1 MEDFNPWQLTQQC
14 WPSGRRDRYHR
25 SLRVQ
30 PAGERREEEH
40 AGSQEAGRRCWPGE
54 PEQAAGAQSETE
66 ESGRRGA
73 WAQRWHHGIGE
84 A

>member
-1 MEDFNPWQLTQQC
+1 MKDFDLWQLTQQC
-14 WPSGRRDRYHR
+14 SPFGRRDRYHR
-25 SLRVQ
+25 SLRAR
-30 PAGERREEEH
+30 PAGERREEER
-40 AGSQEAGRRCWPGE
+40 AGSQEAGRRCLPGE

-73 WAQRWHHGIGE
+73 WAQRRNRGIGE